1 MYQYT
6 TPTLPLTIKDVDF
19 SQVNLFRVAI
29 EQGDPDQQDGLEM
42 LKIIQANDPIVDAE
56 HKTIM
61 LPLTQQETASFEE
74 GTARVQVRIKFTG
87 GAVLATNKATISIND
102 VIDKVII

>member
-1 MYQYT
+1 MYTYT

-19 SQVNLFRVAI
+19 SQVSLFRVAI
-29 EQGDPDQQDGLEM
+29 EQDDPDINGGLEM
-42 LKIIQANDPIVDAE
+42 LKIIQANDPMVDAA

-74 GTARVQVRIKFTG
+74 GTAQVQIRIKFTG